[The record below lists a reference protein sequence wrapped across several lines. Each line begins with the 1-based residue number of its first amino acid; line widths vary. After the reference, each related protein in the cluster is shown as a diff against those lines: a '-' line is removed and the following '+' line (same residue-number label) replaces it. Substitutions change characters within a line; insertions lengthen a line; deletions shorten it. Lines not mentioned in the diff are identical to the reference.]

1 MALNIAAASEILK
14 VRYIGTIRE
23 QLNNATVLLAKI
35 GRQDQMVS
43 GKDFTVPLHTGRNTS
58 AGTGLSDGG
67 TLPTAGQQTYQTTI
81 VPNKYLYGSIQV
93 TGPTIA
99 ATRDNAGAFVEALNS
114 EVDGLMRDF
123 KRDMNRQLNGNGTGW
138 LAFLSASIDT
148 AVGSSVSSRVDDGI
162 GNPFVHLPTT
172 ALSVD
177 VLDATTA
184 TTQGTFSVTLGAAD
198 STSYAIT
205 SSSVTVAISGSGDG
219 DMLIRAG
226 SMGLEMMG
234 IEGII
239 DDGNPHPSVNATGL
253 QGLAVASHP
262 YWKAQVVGSYSSPA
276 ALAFEDL
283 QQVIDQIATTSDYSE
298 SDIGFIFSN
307 YACRRAYYKLCIAE
321 RRHVNTMELDGGF
334 KAVDF
339 NGIGWVVDSQAKRE
353 SIFFIV
359 PDTMKIFRTSDF
371 DWMDKDGSYLS
382 RVANKDAYEAVL
394 FHYGNLACL
403 SRNGN
408 GILKGVIEA

>member
-1 MALNIAAASEILK
+1 MALNLSAASEILK

-23 QLNNATVLLAKI
+23 QLNNATVLLSKI
-35 GRQDQMVS
+35 GRQDQMIS

-58 AGTGLSDGG
+58 AGTGLTDGG

-81 VPNKYLYGSIQV
+81 VPNKYLYGRIQV

-99 ATRDNAGAFVEALNS
+99 ATRDNAGAFIEALNS

-123 KRDMNRQLNGNGTGW
+123 KRDLNRQLNGDGTGA
-138 LAFLSASIDT
+138 LAYLTASIDT
-148 AVGSSVSSRVDDGI
+148 AVGSTVSSRVDDNL
-162 GNPFVHLPTT
+162 GNPFVHLPTS
-172 ALSVD
+172 AFVVD

-184 TTQGTFSVTLGAAD
+184 TTQGTFTAVLGAAD
-198 STSYAIT
+198 STSYAVT
-205 SSSVTVAISGSGDG
+205 SSTVSVAVSGSGDG
-219 DMLIRAG
+219 DMLIRSGA
-226 SMGLEMMG
+226 MGLEMMG
-234 IEGII
+234 IQGII
-239 DDGNPHPSVNATGL
+239 SASNPHASVNATGL

-262 YWKAQVVGSYSSPA
+262 YWKAQVVGADASPA
-276 ALAFEDL
+276 ALAFDDM
-283 QQVIDQIATTSDYSE
+283 QQVIDQIASSSDYSE
-298 SDIGFIFSN
+298 SDIQFLFSN
-307 YACRRAYYKLCIAE
+307 YGVRRAYYKLCIAE

-339 NGIGWVVDSQAKRE
+339 NGIPWVVDPQCRRE
-353 SIFFIV
+353 ALFYVV

-371 DWMDKDGSYLS
+371 DWMDKDGSYLARAS
-382 RVANKDAYEAVL
+382 NVDAYEAVL

-408 GILKGVIEA
+408 GVLLGIVEA

>member
-1 MALNIAAASEILK
+1 MALNLSAASEILK

-23 QLNNATVLLAKI
+23 QLNNATVLLSKI

-43 GKDFTVPLHTGRNTS
+43 GKSFTVPLHTGRNTS
-58 AGTGLSDGG
+58 AGTGLADGG
-67 TLPTAGQQTYQTTI
+67 TLPTAGQQSYQTTI
-81 VPNKYLYGSIQV
+81 VPNKYLYGRIQV

-99 ATRDNAGAFVEALNS
+99 ATRDNAGAFIEALNS

-123 KRDMNRQLNGNGTGW
+123 KRDMNRQLNGDGTGA
-138 LAFLSASIDT
+138 LAYLTASIDT
-148 AVGSSVSSRVDDGI
+148 AVGSTVSSRVDDNL
-162 GNPFVHLPTT
+162 GNPFVHLPTS
-172 ALSVD
+172 ALAVD

-205 SSSVTVAISGSGDG
+205 SSSVTVAISGSADA
-219 DMLIRAG
+219 DMLIRSGA
-226 SMGLEMMG
+226 MGLEMMG
-234 IEGII
+234 IQGVISAS
-239 DDGNPHPSVNATGL
+239 NVHPSVDATGL

-262 YWKAQVVGSYSSPA
+262 YWKAQVVGSDASPT
-276 ALAFEDL
+276 ALAFDDM
-283 QQVIDQIATTSDYSE
+283 QQVIDQIASTTDYSE
-298 SDIGFIFSN
+298 QDIQFLFSN
-307 YACRRAYYKLCIAE
+307 YGVRRAYYKLCIAE

-339 NGIGWVVDSQAKRE
+339 NGIPWVVDAQCRRE
-353 SIFFIV
+353 ALFYIV

-371 DWMDKDGSYLS
+371 DWMDKDGSYLN
-382 RVANKDAYEAVL
+382 RVANVDAYEAVL

-408 GILKGVIEA
+408 GVLVGIVEA

>member
-138 LAFLSASIDT
+138 LAYLSASIDT